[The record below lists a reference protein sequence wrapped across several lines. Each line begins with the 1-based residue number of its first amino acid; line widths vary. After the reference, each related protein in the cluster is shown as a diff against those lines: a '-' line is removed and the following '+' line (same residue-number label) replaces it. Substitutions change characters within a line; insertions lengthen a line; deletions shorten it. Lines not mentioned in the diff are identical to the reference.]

1 MMTSHTGFGHTQST
15 AAHNHIPSNK
25 SPTHWICTMSDPN
38 LDFCTAWGLKGSTSA
53 FIPEVDDA
61 KALIPPPLPLKR
73 HQRSP
78 EFETTLSQGPQLKAF
93 NIESS
98 LACKSSP
105 GGPSQC
111 LDLVPGEVQ
120 DMHSSCIFLP
130 KVEQKCHKNE
140 QTQFAP
146 RPPLTPPIKPPRHNK
161 PKRAELEEENTGDK
175 KNRQEQELVER
186 NENTEENGETSK
198 IESHLHIGKPP
209 RQILV
214 IFTEYLQEKG
224 GEDRGEEDE
233 EPNNIGLTT
242 TLTKNSSLLAM
253 KGSDLTSDEE
263 PDMAATNRKSIVSV
277 KQEPTI
283 PPQPP
288 PKSHQKCR
296 PKPPIKPPQLFS
308 AMRSRIEEET
318 ENRKQVDEWLRDNGL
333 VDKERNKEENEGKD
347 GGKVNVDTESMIPT
361 MTEMPSRPT
370 EIVMKSIPKSSVYQ
384 EVELPRAGQ
393 RFCLMPPCRNKPT
406 SEITT
411 ENKTLHH
418 SQLPG
423 KQHQNHANEVHH
435 GPLPKKI
442 TIPVRWVQDSEVI
455 SKLQSGHQEGTE
467 VVGSKLDPHQL
478 DAQEIA
484 EMLLDGELKQTI
496 QKTNARGKVKQLAK
510 KVIGRL
516 KEGREDKRRS
526 KALEMETDDT
536 ELTQDERWHGEEEGM
551 KDKEEEEGND
561 EVTVDQSAVTET
573 QSYAGLIKGR
583 IARRNATSESPFS
596 FFKVS
601 SPVKLVE
608 ELLSGD
614 EWSQFLHR
622 DQSPT
627 NDPPPCQTHL
637 EDTGQLSANFQLN
650 SSGEQGLTLDVFEG
664 NHAVS
669 ENPIYEDIDLPT
681 IIKEEQQTREQQ
693 QNRACST
700 AIPSILLERETNPIS
715 PRTKD
720 IYDTVVFMKP
730 VQPNFSDV
738 KSQCVL
744 STSVQKYII
753 KLSKKRKH
761 RPPQKR
767 HHHNSQADTLN
778 QSTTSTSPQVFS
790 TSIFYNAPPS
800 GGEELLSTVK
810 PGGSSPRS
818 LAKIKTMLRGSSPK
832 EDRGK

>member
-1 MMTSHTGFGHTQST
+1 
-15 AAHNHIPSNK
+15 
-25 SPTHWICTMSDPN
+25 MSDPN
-38 LDFCTAWGLKGSTSA
+38 LDICTSGRLKGSTSA
-53 FIPEVDDA
+53 FIPQVGDA

-98 LACKSSP
+98 LACQTSL
-105 GGPSQC
+105 GE
-111 LDLVPGEVQ
+111 VPGEVH
-120 DMHSSCIFLP
+120 DIHSSRIFGILP

-146 RPPLTPPIKPPRHNK
+146 RPPLTPPIKPPRPNK
-161 PKRAELEEENTGDK
+161 PKKAELEEEKTGDK
-175 KNRQEQELVER
+175 KNRHEQELMER
-186 NENTEENGETSK
+186 NENTEENEETSK
-198 IESHLHIGKPP
+198 IESHLHVGKPP

-214 IFTEYLQEKG
+214 IFTEYLREKG
-224 GEDRGEEDE
+224 GEDRGKEDK
-233 EPNNIGLTT
+233 EPNNIELTT
-242 TLTKNSSLLAM
+242 TLTENSFLLAM

-288 PKSHQKCR
+288 PKTHQKCP
-296 PKPPIKPPQLFS
+296 PKPPIKPLQLFS

-318 ENRKQVDEWLRDNGL
+318 ESRKQVDEWLRDNGL
-333 VDKERNKEENEGKD
+333 VDKERNEEEDEGKD
-347 GGKVNVDTESMIPT
+347 GGKVNVDTESMTPT
-361 MTEMPSRPT
+361 MTEMPSRPK

-393 RFCLMPPCRNKPT
+393 RFCLMPPCRNKP

-411 ENKTLHH
+411 ENKTLHQ

-423 KQHQNHANEVHH
+423 KQHLNHADGQVHP
-435 GPLPKKI
+435 GPLPQKI
-442 TIPVRWVQDSEVI
+442 PIPVPWVQDSEVI
-455 SKLQSGHQEGTE
+455 SKLPSGHQEGTE

-484 EMLLDGELKQTI
+484 EMLLDGELKQTN

-526 KALEMETDDT
+526 KALEMEIDDT
-536 ELTQDERWHGEEEGM
+536 ELTQDEKWHGEEGGM
-551 KDKEEEEGND
+551 KDEEKEEGND
-561 EVTVDQSAVTET
+561 AVTVDQSAVTET
-573 QSYAGLIKGR
+573 QSYADRMKGR

-596 FFKVS
+596 SFKVS

-622 DQSPT
+622 DQSPM

-664 NHAVS
+664 DHAVP
-669 ENPIYEDIDLPT
+669 EDPVYEDIDLPT
-681 IIKEEQQTREQQ
+681 INKEEQQTREQQ
-693 QNRACST
+693 ENRARST
-700 AIPSILLERETNPIS
+700 AIPSILLERETNPMS
-715 PRTKD
+715 PGTKD
-720 IYDTVVFMKP
+720 IYDTVVFIEP
-730 VQPNFSDV
+730 VQPVYV

-761 RPPQKR
+761 RPPQKWHR
-767 HHHNSQADTLN
+767 HNNQADTLN

-790 TSIFYNAPPS
+790 TSIFYNVPPS

-810 PGGSSPRS
+810 PGASSPS
-818 LAKIKTMLRGSSPK
+818 LAKIKTILRGSSPK